1 MNLDIIKKAS
11 TSALKAQ
18 QPMSILFGKVITA
31 EPIRVKVGEFIVLNK
46 KQLVVDSLVTDGE
59 DVILIKQQGGQKYL
73 VLSTVFKVIEGDGT
87 SGGISTGSPTGWTTV
102 TASAYN
108 QVGQLA
114 ANGERITSTGLTVAV
129 PMGRVYRTYKNRMM
143 QIEYNGKVITAKVT
157 DCGDFGADNTYKDR
171 QLDLSYGVWKAFG
184 FNSANAWGLRKVRY
198 RYI

>member
-1 MNLDIIKKAS
+1 MNLDIITKAS
-11 TSALKAQ
+11 TSAFKAQ
-18 QPMSILFGKVITA
+18 QPMSVLFGKVITA

-46 KQLVVDSLVTDGE
+46 KQLVVDSLVSDGE

-157 DCGDFGADNTYKDR
+157 DCGNFGADNKYKDR
-171 QLDLSYGVWKAFG
+171 GLDLSYGVWRAFG
-184 FNSANAWGLRKVRY
+184 FKSTGAWGLRKVRY